1 MYAENNVSKL
11 TTKQMPSATGFTY
24 FLGLTVLV
32 ENENVTD
39 WFNKANVTDEH
50 VSSNVTISKKNITQI
65 EVSFKSGKC
74 IKYEC

>member
-1 MYAENNVSKL
+1 MYAENNVNKL
-11 TTKQMPSATGFTY
+11 TTKQTPSATGFTY
-24 FLGLTVLV
+24 FLGLIVLI

-65 EVSFKSGKC
+65 EVSFKSGKY